1 MNLST
6 VPRVQNGV
14 TRWSAEDLNPIINAL
29 DSNINQVAS
38 AMDTMAGDAGYIFT
52 DTGFSADCKKGML
65 IAYDTET
72 ARYIP
77 AAAAWSADRA
87 ANGGLIAADS
97 AYVVGMLMT
106 DIDDNRNGVI
116 MAAGWTTNQEII
128 GLAVPEGVPGRYYL
142 SVDGKATLLSSGAS
156 SILPVYCFYYTAT
169 GKLILNPQRPDVSNH
184 AHTSYSLNPSL
195 WGAVG
200 SSDATDLP
208 STAKYVYNTAAD
220 ANLSTLLNTYQSG
233 QSLVYNGQEVAKD
246 QWGITPTGY
255 IYMNVV
261 GENGAPS
268 VLHTITPFFGVEP
281 IVRAIGIADGNRT
294 LSATELAGTVML
306 DCSFPQNGEVG
317 NSAVAVVGI
326 DNTGIR
332 VGSVVSAL
340 EAGPGIELA
349 QMQDAEGNSIPGGVT
364 VKSQAVSGT
373 MLDMLIVNAN
383 GVGLGGGPNQASI
396 IFPAGQ
402 TTSVMFAFRV
412 PMHTMSNLR
421 GVFDAWLYGNGSAIS
436 AFSAQYTIIN
446 APEQGGS
453 IAISNNPVSLSLTQP
468 GSTDTAHI
476 YSMPSATFGPLNSN
490 AMVYLKLTATNPTTS
505 IAVAAAGI
513 RLQ

>member
-6 VPRVQNGV
+6 VPRVQNGI

-65 IAYDTET
+65 IAYDAET

-184 AHTSYSLNPSL
+184 AHTSYSLNPAL

-246 QWGITPTGY
+246 QWGITATGY

-261 GENGAPS
+261 GEDGAPS

-281 IVRAIGIADGNRT
+281 IVRAIGIADGNRV
-294 LSATELAGTVML
+294 LSAAELAGTVML
-306 DCSFPQNGEVG
+306 DCSFSQNGGVG
-317 NSAVAVVGI
+317 NSATAVVGI

-349 QMQDAEGNSIPGGVT
+349 QMQDSAGNSVPGGLT
-364 VKSQAVSGT
+364 ISSTSVSET
-373 MLDMLIVNAN
+373 LLDMVIVNAN

-396 IFPAGQ
+396 VFPSGQ
-402 TTSVMFAFRV
+402 TSSALLAFRV
-412 PMHTMSNLR
+412 PAHTVSNLQ
-421 GVFDAWLYGNGSAIS
+421 GVLNAWVYGNGGIIN
-436 AFSAQYTIIN
+436 AFSANVTIMTPPTTDTPAAVPSASAVSVNAIN
-446 APEQGGS
+446 G
-453 IAISNNPVSLSLTQP
+453 
-468 GSTDTAHI
+468 TDTAHI
-476 YSMPSATFGPLNSN
+476 YNMESAAFGPLPGN
-490 AMVYLKLTATNPTTS
+490 AMVYVELIATNPTTS
-505 IAVAAAGI
+505 VAVASVGI

>member
-29 DSNINQVAS
+29 DSNINQVAA
-38 AMDTMAGDAGYIFT
+38 AMDTMTCDAGYIFT
-52 DTGFSADCKKGML
+52 DTGFSAECKKGML

-128 GLAVPEGVPGRYYL
+128 GLAVPGGAPGRYYL

-184 AHTSYSLNPSL
+184 AHTSYSLNPAL

-220 ANLSTLLNTYQSG
+220 ANLSTLLNAYQSG

-246 QWGITPTGY
+246 QWGITETGY

-261 GENGAPS
+261 GEDGATS

-281 IVRAIGIADGNRT
+281 IVRAIGMADGNGV

-306 DCSFPQNGEVG
+306 DCAFPQNGETG
-317 NSAVAVVGI
+317 NNATAVVGI
-326 DNTGIR
+326 DKTGIR

-340 EAGPGIELA
+340 QAGPGITLE
-349 QMQDAEGNSIPGGVT
+349 QMQDSTGSSVPGGLT
-364 VKSQAVSGT
+364 ISSTAVSET
-373 MLDMLIVNAN
+373 LLDMVIVNAN

-396 IFPAGQ
+396 VFPAGQ
-402 TTSVMFAFRV
+402 TTSALLAFRV
-412 PMHTMSNLR
+412 PAHTVSNLQ
-421 GVFDAWLYGNGSAIS
+421 GVLNAWVYGNGGIIN
-436 AFSAQYTIIN
+436 AFSANVTIMTPPTTDTPTTVPSAAAVSVNAIN
-446 APEQGGS
+446 G
-453 IAISNNPVSLSLTQP
+453 
-468 GSTDTAHI
+468 TDTAHI
-476 YSMPSATFGPLNSN
+476 YNMESAAFGPLPGN
-490 AMVYLKLTATNPTTS
+490 AMVYVELIATNPTIS
-505 IAVAAAGI
+505 VAVASVGI

>member
-65 IAYDTET
+65 IAYDTKT

-128 GLAVPEGVPGRYYL
+128 GLAVPEGAPGRYYL

-184 AHTSYSLNPSL
+184 AHTSYSLNPAL

-200 SSDATDLP
+200 SSDAKDLP

-220 ANLSTLLNTYQSG
+220 ANLSTLLNAYQSG

-246 QWGITPTGY
+246 QWGITATGY

-261 GENGAPS
+261 GEDGAPS

-306 DCSFPQNGEVG
+306 DCSFPQNGEIG
-317 NSAVAVVGI
+317 NSATAIVSI
-326 DNTGIR
+326 DKTGIR
-332 VGSVVSAL
+332 TGNVISAL
-340 EAGPGIELA
+340 QAGPGITLE
-349 QMQDAEGNSIPGGVT
+349 QMQDDAGSSVPGGLT
-364 VKSQAVSGT
+364 ISSTSVSET
-373 MLDMLIVNAN
+373 LLDMVIVNAN

-396 IFPAGQ
+396 IFPSGQ
-402 TTSVMFAFRV
+402 TSSALLAFRV
-412 PMHTMSNLR
+412 PAHTVSNLQ
-421 GVFDAWLYGNGSAIS
+421 GVLNAWVYGNGGIIN
-436 AFSAQYTIIN
+436 AFSANVTIMTPPTADTPTAVPSASAVSIN
-446 APEQGGS
+446 TING
-453 IAISNNPVSLSLTQP
+453 
-468 GSTDTAHI
+468 TDTAHI
-476 YSMPSATFGPLNSN
+476 YNMESAVFGPLPGN
-490 AMVYLKLTATNPTTS
+490 AMVYVELIATNPTTS
-505 IAVAAAGI
+505 VAVASVGI

>member
-52 DTGFSADCKKGML
+52 DTGFSAECKKGML

-128 GLAVPEGVPGRYYL
+128 GLAVPEGAPGRYYL
-142 SVDGKATLLSSGAS
+142 SVDGK
-156 SILPVYCFYYTAT
+156 
-169 GKLILNPQRPDVSNH
+169 
-184 AHTSYSLNPSL
+184 
-195 WGAVG
+195 G

-246 QWGITPTGY
+246 QWGITATGY
-255 IYMNVV
+255 IYMNVA
-261 GENGAPS
+261 GEDGAPS

-306 DCSFPQNGEVG
+306 DCSFPQNGEIG

-396 IFPAGQ
+396 IFPSGQ
-402 TTSVMFAFRV
+402 TSSALLAFRV
-412 PMHTMSNLR
+412 PAHTVNNLQ
-421 GVFDAWLYGNGSAIS
+421 GVLNAWVYGNGGIIN
-436 AFSAQYTIIN
+436 AFSANVTIMTPPTADTPTAVPSASAVSVNAIN
-446 APEQGGS
+446 G
-453 IAISNNPVSLSLTQP
+453 
-468 GSTDTAHI
+468 TDTAHI
-476 YSMPSATFGPLNSN
+476 YNMESAVFGPLPGN
-490 AMVYLKLTATNPTTS
+490 AMVYVELIATNPTTS
-505 IAVAAAGI
+505 VAVASVGI